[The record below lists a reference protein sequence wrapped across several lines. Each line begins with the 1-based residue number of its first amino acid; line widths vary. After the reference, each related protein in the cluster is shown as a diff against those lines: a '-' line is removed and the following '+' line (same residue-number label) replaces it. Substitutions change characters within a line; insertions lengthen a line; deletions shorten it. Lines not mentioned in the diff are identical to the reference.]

1 MLLEPSA
8 LHGTEAI
15 PRTAPHQE
23 VSASADSLPADAT
36 DPCSAPRIPERP
48 CPVCPRLAQE
58 FEPWRQAAYYKAM
71 LDRAVAREA
80 LLKQERA
87 QLRSKLRLREQQ
99 LFGRK
104 DRDEGE
110 HRDDRR
116 RADDRHGPAASNPAG
131 RGPNAA
137 ITPTCPSSSEVVEL
151 PTQEQRCSGCGCP
164 FASFPGTEEATVLEI
179 DVRAHRRIYYRQRY
193 RPTCSCGT
201 HPGIVTAPPPA
212 KLIPKSL
219 LGISVWVTVLLD
231 KFLFQRP
238 TYRLLEDLRT
248 QGLNLSQGT
257 ITDGLQRLLPLFEPL
272 YACLVQHSR
281 KQTLWHADETRWLV
295 FVTVEGKVGHRWY
308 LWVFHAAEVVVF
320 VLDPGRSHEVPEAHF
335 DSVEEGILVVD
346 RYAAYQAMQWV
357 KDGTILLAFCWA
369 HVRRDFLGVARSWPD
384 QESWALGWVEQIGAV
399 VRVQ

>member
-1 MLLEPSA
+1 
-8 LHGTEAI
+8 
-15 PRTAPHQE
+15 
-23 VSASADSLPADAT
+23 
-36 DPCSAPRIPERP
+36 
-48 CPVCPRLAQE
+48 
-58 FEPWRQAAYYKAM
+58 M

-80 LLKQERA
+80 LLKQELA
-87 QLRSKLRLREQQ
+87 QLQAKLRLREQQ

-104 DRDEGE
+104 AETKASTETTADAPRSPRPRGQQPGRPGPKRRDYSHLPAVE
-110 HRDDRR
+110 HL
-116 RADDRHGPAASNPAG
+116 
-131 RGPNAA
+131 
-137 ITPTCPSSSEVVEL
+137 VEL
-151 PTQEQRCSGCGCP
+151 PAEAQRCSDCGCP

-179 DVRAHRRIYYRQRY
+179 DVRAHRRIYHRRRY

-212 KLIPKSL
+212 KVIPKSL
-219 LGISVWVTVLLD
+219 LGVSVWVTVLLD

-248 QGLNLSQGT
+248 QGLDLSQGT

-272 YACLVQHSR
+272 YACLVERSR
-281 KQTLWHADETRWLV
+281 RQTLWHADETRWLV

-357 KDGTILLAFCWA
+357 KDGKIVLAFCWA

-384 QESWALGWVEQIGAV
+384 QESWALDWVERIGALYACNDRRLEAPREAPQFTACDQELRRDV
-399 VRVQ
+399 AAMARQRDQELADPGVHPARRKVLESQREHWRV